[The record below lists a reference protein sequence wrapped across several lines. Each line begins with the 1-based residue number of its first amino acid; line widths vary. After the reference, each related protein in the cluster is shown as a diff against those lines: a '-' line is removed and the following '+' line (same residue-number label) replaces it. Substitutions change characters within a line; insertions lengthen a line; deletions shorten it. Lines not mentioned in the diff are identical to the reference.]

1 MHRLKNQA
9 LAIAL
14 GSAVVGGLALA
25 GAASASAATLPGSA
39 SAHGWVYTSTNA
51 TTGNQVD
58 VFARAANGTLTPAGT
73 YSTGGIGSGASGFSQ
88 GSVTLSP
95 DGGTLLV
102 VNAGSNQVSD
112 FAVLPGGVLRLR
124 NVVASGGTDPISVAV
139 NGGLAAVLNAGGTAN
154 VTGFRAGFAGLTAIA
169 GGSQPLSAGASS
181 PEDVAISPD
190 DGHVVVTEKVSD
202 TVDTFAVGRGGTL
215 GPAVTSPSDSALS
228 FAEVF
233 TPSGQLLVADDGAA
247 GTSALSAYRIKPTG
261 TLSATQAAVSDG
273 QTAACWVAIAPRDG
287 DVFVDNAGSG
297 TVSSYQVSPF
307 GRVTFVGNTSVGS
320 SAKPLDDAVSS
331 DGRDLYVFN
340 AAQDQL
346 AEFSVGPDAQLT
358 AAGTQALPAGSAG
371 VAAS

>member
-1 MHRLKNQA
+1 M
-9 LAIAL
+9 
-14 GSAVVGGLALA
+14 
-25 GAASASAATLPGSA
+25 
-39 SAHGWVYTSTNA
+39 
-51 TTGNQVD
+51 
-58 VFARAANGTLTPAGT
+58 FARAANGTLTPAGT

-112 FAVLPGGVLRLR
+112 FAVLPGGVLGLR

-154 VTGFRAGFAGLTAIA
+154 VTGFPGRLRWPDRHRRR
-169 GGSQPLSAGASS
+169 QPAARLAGAGADPRGRRHQPRRRARGGD
-181 PEDVAISPD
+181 PE
-190 DGHVVVTEKVSD
+190 VSD

-215 GPAVTSPSDSALS
+215 AQAITSPSDSGLS

-307 GRVTFVGNTSVGS
+307 GRVTGIGRNASIGS
-320 SAKPLDDAVSS
+320 SAKPLDDA
-331 DGRDLYVFN
+331 
-340 AAQDQL
+340 
-346 AEFSVGPDAQLT
+346 
-358 AAGTQALPAGSAG
+358 G
-371 VAAS
+371 VLRRP